1 MTERRLA
8 SNLPLDC
15 VRMRVSRIRRLIER
29 LRALLNVPA
38 QLESL
43 SRQCHAE
50 FGNLRG
56 ALKSQAHRLDTVRAR
71 QSSQYRQ
78 IEHETRQLQ
87 DEVRDR
93 LLQYHLQLGRLASL
107 IEGRTDEPQTYSAR
121 IPFTVELRA
130 SAVPPP
136 PADGEW
142 LELSH
147 CQGCGTADRTIVCE
161 WNKSILA
168 DEAPSDDSTIANY
181 AVCHGCG
188 IVYATRRP
196 IGERHRA
203 LMDDFPTTIGRD
215 PEAAAASGMLNPF
228 PLSDEDRARYRRLI
242 AGGIF
247 VSDHERREH
256 LSQVFKDRLEN
267 ASHVELLGSLL
278 DLNGVRALEIRS
290 RAGTIAHGLRRLYGA
305 SVAVMPIFESQR
317 LIVEELYGIECS
329 DLIDYDQF
337 TIPFEGR
344 FDLIVANHMLTHIV
358 RLDRFFSELR
368 AHLRPGGHLYLY
380 NELDEAFV
388 FDSGKSIVNSLNP
401 VHLQTFD
408 RTSLMRLLKANGFD
422 VTFIKRRNGF
432 LLCIATYTG
441 VRELS
446 PISADERETRIAAY
460 ARGRAHAILRA
471 PEQVRTRFAA
481 EWRHAV
487 ETGVAAGIARFD
499 AKGVLRIAKSDGAD
513 AG

>member
-1 MTERRLA
+1 MAE
-8 SNLPLDC
+8 
-15 VRMRVSRIRRLIER
+15 SRIRRLIER
-29 LRALLNVPA
+29 LRDLLNLPA
-38 QLESL
+38 RVQDTARES
-43 SRQCHAE
+43 HAE
-50 FGNLRG
+50 LRG
-56 ALKSQAHRLDTVRAR
+56 LRAALKSQAHRLEIIRAR
-71 QSSQYRQ
+71 QTRHYRQ
-78 IEHETRQLQ
+78 IERELHGLH

-107 IEGRTDEPQTYSAR
+107 VEGRTAEPQSYSAQ
-121 IPFTVELRA
+121 IPFAAEPRA
-130 SAVPPP
+130 AAGPLP

-142 LELSH
+142 LELPR
-147 CQGCGTADRTIVCE
+147 CQGCGTAARTLVCE

-168 DEAPSDDSTIANY
+168 DDPPRDDSTISNFAL
-181 AVCHGCG
+181 CHGCG

-196 IGERHRA
+196 VGERHRA

-215 PEAAAASGMLNPF
+215 ASAAAASPVLNPF
-228 PLSDEDRARYRRLI
+228 PLSAEDRERYRRMI
-242 AGGIF
+242 AGGVF

-278 DLNGVRALEIRS
+278 DLTGARALEIRS

-305 SVAVMPIFESQR
+305 TVAVMPIFESQR

-337 TIPFEGR
+337 TIPFQGT

-358 RLDRFFSELR
+358 RLDRFFTEVR

-380 NELDEAFV
+380 NELDESFV
-388 FDSGKSIVNSLNP
+388 FASGKSIVNSLNP

-408 RTSLMRLLKANGFD
+408 RASLMRLLKANGFD
-422 VTFIKRRNGF
+422 VTFIKRRNGL
-432 LLCIATYTG
+432 LLCIAAFTG

-446 PISADERETRIAAY
+446 PLSADERDTRIAAY

-471 PEQVRTRFAA
+471 PQQVRSRFAA
-481 EWRHAV
+481 EWPEAV
-487 ETGVAAGIARFD
+487 ELGVASGIARFD
-499 AKGVLRIAKSDGAD
+499 AKGILRIAKSDGAE

>member
-1 MTERRLA
+1 MGI
-8 SNLPLDC
+8 
-15 VRMRVSRIRRLIER
+15 SRIGRLIER
-29 LRALLNVPA
+29 LRELLNMPA
-38 QLESL
+38 RLERIARHSHDEL
-43 SRQCHAE
+43 E
-50 FGNLRG
+50 NLKV
-56 ALKSQAHRLDTVRAR
+56 ALKRQTHSLDTIRAR
-71 QSSQYRQ
+71 QSKQYRQ
-78 IEHETRQLQ
+78 IEHETRQLH

-93 LLQYHLQLGRLASL
+93 LLQYHLQLGRLATL

-121 IPFTVELRA
+121 IPLEVTVTTTSL
-130 SAVPPP
+130 P

-147 CQGCGTADRTIVCE
+147 CQGCGTAERTVVCE

-168 DEAPSDDSTIANY
+168 PDDPHDDSTIANY
-181 AVCHGCG
+181 ALCHGCG

-215 PEAAAASGMLNPF
+215 PEAAAASGVLNPF
-228 PLSDEDRARYRRLI
+228 PLSEEDRARYRRLI

-278 DLNGVRALEIRS
+278 DLNRIRALEIRS
-290 RAGTIAHGLRRLYGA
+290 RAGTIAHGLRRLYKA
-305 SVAVMPIFESQR
+305 RVAVMPIFESQR

-337 TIPFEGR
+337 TIPFEGK

-358 RLDRFFSELR
+358 RLDRFFNEVR
-368 AHLRPGGHLYLY
+368 AHLRPCGHLYLY
-380 NELDEAFV
+380 NELDETFV

-408 RTSLMRLLKANGFD
+408 RSSLMRLLKANGFD
-422 VTFIKRRNGF
+422 VTFIKRRSGF

-446 PISADERETRIAAY
+446 PLSTDERETRIAAY
-460 ARGRAHAILRA
+460 TRGRAYAILRA

-481 EWRHAV
+481 EWREAV
-487 ETGVAAGIARFD
+487 KTGVAAGIARFD
-499 AKGVLRIAKSDGAD
+499 AQGVLRVAKSEGAD
-513 AG
+513 TG